1 MVEPH
6 RPKERRL
13 HPRYVVPGRVE
24 LGVGKEGPAVLRDL
38 SMSGLSCVSPKA
50 FDEMTVLEV
59 TMSLPLKAGKQAFKA
74 GGAVVRCEKSRDAGG
89 GHVVAIFFTQM
100 DSTNSRVLS
109 DFISEQ
115 GR

>member
-59 TMSLPLKAGKQAFKA
+59 TMSLPMKTGKTAFKA
-74 GGAVVRCEKSRDAGG
+74 GGAVVRCDKSKEG

-115 GR
+115 AR